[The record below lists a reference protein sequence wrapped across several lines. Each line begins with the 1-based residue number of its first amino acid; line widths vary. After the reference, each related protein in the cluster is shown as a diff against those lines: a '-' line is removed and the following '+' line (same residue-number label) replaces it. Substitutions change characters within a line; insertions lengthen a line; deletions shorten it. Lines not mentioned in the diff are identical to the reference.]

1 MGWPP
6 TLGACLLLPDAR
18 STPATCLIAS
28 ATSLV
33 PQVLLA
39 LCRCAGPDTRR
50 RFYQLSLLDSLLQE
64 LRLELD
70 MFCDMVGAG
79 RGCGVI

>member
-1 MGWPP
+1 
-6 TLGACLLLPDAR
+6 
-18 STPATCLIAS
+18 
-28 ATSLV
+28 V

-70 MFCDMVGAG
+70 MFCDMVGGG
-79 RGCGVI
+79 RGLCCDELCCDKNVPAL